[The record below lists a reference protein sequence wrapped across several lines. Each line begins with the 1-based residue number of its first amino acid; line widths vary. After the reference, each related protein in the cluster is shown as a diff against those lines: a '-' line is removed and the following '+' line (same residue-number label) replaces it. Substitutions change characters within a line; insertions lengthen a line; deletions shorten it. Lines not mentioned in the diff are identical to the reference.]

1 MEIDG
6 KIAQANG
13 RLKAAKVGVKIE
25 RQGEKLWLRGTF
37 PPKPNSQFENPRQQK
52 FALGLHAN
60 PLGIKL
66 AEAEARKISALLD
79 CKEFSW
85 QPYLKAKA
93 PAITCGEWVEKFE
106 KDYFTKRDRNPKTE
120 TTWRKNYLEVLK
132 RLPVDE
138 PLAIEVLK
146 NLILG
151 TTPDTR
157 SRQNYAMVCNALA
170 KFAKLEAD
178 FSLYSGNYSPR
189 KATPRDLP
197 TDEAIQEAYYKIP
210 NPAWQWVYGVIA
222 TYGVRPHEV
231 FLLDFADIPIATVTD
246 GKTGARR
253 VWACYPEW
261 VETFKIKNVCL
272 PSVTGKA
279 NVNLGERVSKAFKR
293 YGIPFKPYDL
303 RHCWAVR
310 SLEFGLDISL
320 AAQQMGHSA
329 KVHSDLYHHWISDR
343 HHQKAYD
350 ALMNRSDRPKP
361 PINEIFH
368 AKPE

>member
-1 MEIDG
+1 MPIEIDG

-13 RLKAAKVGVKIE
+13 RLKTANVRVKIQ
-25 RQGEKLWLRGTF
+25 RQGDKLWLRGTF
-37 PPKPNSQFENPRQQK
+37 PPKPNSQFENSRQQK
-52 FALGLHAN
+52 FALGLQAN

-66 AEAEARKISALLD
+66 AEAEARKVGALLD

-85 QPYLKAKA
+85 SPYLKDAVNSV
-93 PAITCGEWVEKFE
+93 TCGEWIVKFE
-106 KDYFTKRDRNPKTE
+106 KDYFAKRDRNPKTE
-120 TTWRKNYLEVLK
+120 TTWRKSYLEVLK

-138 PLAIEVLK
+138 ILSVEVLK
-146 NLILG
+146 NLVL
-151 TTPDTR
+151 TTQPDTR
-157 SRQNYAMVCNALA
+157 SRQNYAMVCNAIA
-170 KFAKLEAD
+170 KFANLATD

-197 TDEAIQEAYYKIP
+197 TDEAIQDAYHKIS
-210 NPAWQWVYGVIA
+210 NPDWQWVYAVIA
-222 TYGVRPHEV
+222 TYGLRPHEV
-231 FLLDFADIPIATVTD
+231 FYLDFADLPIATVTD

-261 VETFKIKNVCL
+261 VETFAIKNVCL

-293 YGIPFKPYDL
+293 YGVPFAPYDL

-361 PINEIFH
+361 PSST
-368 AKPE
+368 

>member
-1 MEIDG
+1 MQIEIDG

-13 RLKAAKVGVKIE
+13 RLKSAKVGVRIE
-25 RQGEKLWLRGTF
+25 KQGDRLWLRGTF
-37 PPKPNSQFENPRQQK
+37 PPKPNAQFDKPKQQK
-52 FALGLHAN
+52 FSLGLNAN
-60 PLGIKL
+60 PLGVKL
-66 AEAEARKISALLD
+66 AEAEARKVAALLA

-85 QPYLKAKA
+85 TPYLKDAAK
-93 PAITCGEWVEKFE
+93 PTNCGDWVQRFE
-106 KDYFTKRDRNPKTE
+106 KDYFAKRDRNPKTE
-120 TTWRKNYLEVLK
+120 TTWNRSYWEVLK
-132 RLPVDE
+132 RLPSDE
-138 PLAIEVLK
+138 PLTTEILK

-151 TTPDTR
+151 TAPDTR
-157 SRQNYAMVCNALA
+157 SRQNYAMVANSLA
-170 KFAKLEAD
+170 KFANLETD

-197 TDEAIQEAYYKIP
+197 TDELIQETYYKIP
-210 NPAWQWVYGVIA
+210 NPDWQWVYAVLA
-222 TYGVRPHEV
+222 TYGLRPHEV
-231 FLLDFADIPIATVTD
+231 FLLDLADIPIATVTD
-246 GKTGARR
+246 GKTGSRR

-261 VETFKIKNVCL
+261 VETFQIKNVCI
-272 PSVTGKA
+272 PNVTGKA

-293 YGIPFKPYDL
+293 YGVPFAPYDL

-350 ALMNRSDRPKP
+350 LLMQRSDRPKP
-361 PINEIFH
+361 PIIL
-368 AKPE
+368 

>member
-1 MEIDG
+1 MPIEIDG

-13 RLKAAKVGVKIE
+13 RLKAANVRVRIQ
-25 RQGEKLWLRGTF
+25 RQGDRLWLRGTF
-37 PPKPNSQFENPRQQK
+37 PPKPNSQFENSRQQK
-52 FALGLHAN
+52 FALGTQSN
-60 PLGIKL
+60 PLGVKL
-66 AEAEARKISALLD
+66 AEAEARKVGALLD

-85 QPYLKAKA
+85 IPYLKNEVNAA
-93 PAITCGEWVEKFE
+93 TCGEWVQKFE

-120 TTWRKNYLEVLK
+120 TTWRKNYHEVLK

-138 PLAIEVLK
+138 PLNFENLK
-146 NLILG
+146 TLILR
-151 TTPDTR
+151 TEPDTR
-157 SRQNYAMVCNALA
+157 SRQNYCMVINSLA
-170 KFAKLEAD
+170 KFCKLDFD
-178 FSLYSGNYSPR
+178 FSVYSGKHSPL
-189 KATPRDLP
+189 KVTPRDLP
-197 TDEAIQEAYYKIP
+197 TDEEIQEAYHKIT

-222 TYGVRPHEV
+222 TYGIRPHEV
-231 FLLDFADIPIATVTD
+231 FHLDLADIPIATVTD

-261 VETFKIKNVCL
+261 VETFQIKNVCL
-272 PSVTGKA
+272 PAVTGKA

-293 YGIPFKPYDL
+293 YGVTFAPYDL

-350 ALMNRSDRPKP
+350 LLMQRSDRPKP
-361 PINEIFH
+361 PTL
-368 AKPE
+368 

>member
-1 MEIDG
+1 MTSLEIDG
-6 KIAQANG
+6 RIAQANG
-13 RLKAAKVGVKIE
+13 RLKAAKVGISIQ
-25 RQGEKLWLRGTF
+25 RQGDRLYLRGTF
-37 PPKPNSQFENPRQQK
+37 PAKPHLPNREPYQQRL
-52 FALGLHAN
+52 ALSIHAN
-60 PLGIKL
+60 PLGVKN
-66 AEAEARKISALLD
+66 AEAEARKIGALLD

-85 QPYLKAKA
+85 LPYLGDRKIAE
-93 PAITCGEWVEKFE
+93 TCGEWVEKFE
-106 KDYFTKRDRNPKTE
+106 KDYFSKRERTPKTE
-120 TTWRKNYLEVLK
+120 TTWRKNYYEVLK

-138 PLAIEVLK
+138 SLTIEILK
-146 NLILG
+146 NLIFR
-151 TTPDTR
+151 TEPDTR
-157 SRQNYAMVCNALA
+157 SRQNYCMVINALA
-170 KFAKLEAD
+170 KFANLQFD
-178 FSLYSGNYSPR
+178 FSLYSGKHSPR

-197 TDEAIQEAYYKIP
+197 TDEQIQETYYKIS
-210 NPAWQWVYGVIA
+210 NPDWQWVYAVIA
-222 TYGVRPHEV
+222 TYGLRPHEV
-231 FLLDFADIPIATVTD
+231 FYLDLTDLPIATITD

-261 VETFKIKNVCL
+261 VETFQIKNVCL

-293 YGIPFKPYDL
+293 YEVPFKPYDL

-350 ALMNRSDRPKP
+350 LLMLRSDRPKP
-361 PINEIFH
+361 P
-368 AKPE
+368 

>member
-1 MEIDG
+1 MNQKDIDG
-6 KIAQANG
+6 RIAQANG
-13 RLKAAKVGVKIE
+13 RLKSANVGVSIT
-25 RQGEKLWLRGTF
+25 RQGDRLYLRATF
-37 PPKPNSQFENPRQQK
+37 PPKPNSEKIAPYQQRL
-52 FALGLHAN
+52 ALGIHAN
-60 PLGIKL
+60 PLGIKE
-66 AEAEARKISALLD
+66 AEAEARKIGALLD

-85 QPYLKAKA
+85 MPYIKTNA
-93 PAITCGEWVEKFE
+93 PAITCGQWLEKFE
-106 KDYFTKRDRNPKTE
+106 KDYFSRRDKNPKTL
-120 TTWRKNYLEVLK
+120 TTWRKNYHEVLK

-138 PLAIEVLK
+138 PLSPEILK
-146 NLILG
+146 NLILT
-151 TTPDTR
+151 TTPDSR
-157 SRQNYAMVCNALA
+157 SRQNYAMVCNSLA
-170 KFAKLEAD
+170 KFTNLEAD
-178 FSLYSGNYSPR
+178 FSLYSGSYSPR

-197 TDEAIQEAYYKIP
+197 TDELIQETYYKIS
-210 NPAWQWVYGVIA
+210 NPEWQWVYAALA
-222 TYGVRPHEV
+222 TYGLRPHEV
-231 FLLDFADIPIATVTD
+231 FNLDLSDLPIATVTD

-261 VETFKIKNVCL
+261 VETFQIKNVCL

-293 YGIPFKPYDL
+293 YEIPFKPYDL

-350 ALMNRSDRPKP
+350 LLMQRSDRPKP
-361 PINEIFH
+361 PLR
-368 AKPE
+368 

>member
-1 MEIDG
+1 MTASEIDG
-6 KIAQANG
+6 RIAQANG
-13 RLKAAKVGVKIE
+13 RLKAAKVGISIQ
-25 RQGEKLWLRGTF
+25 RQGDRLYLRGTF
-37 PPKPNSQFENPRQQK
+37 PSKPHLPIREPYQQRL
-52 FALGLHAN
+52 ALSIHAN
-60 PLGIKL
+60 PLGVKN
-66 AEAEARKISALLD
+66 AEAEARKIGALLD

-85 QPYLKAKA
+85 SPYLKD
-93 PAITCGEWVEKFE
+93 AINSVTCGDWVAKFE
-106 KDYFTKRDRNPKTE
+106 KDYFAKRDRNPKTE
-120 TTWRKNYLEVLK
+120 TTWQRSYLEVLK
-132 RLPVDE
+132 RLPTDE
-138 PLAIEVLK
+138 ALTTEILK

-151 TTPDTR
+151 TAPDTR
-157 SRQNYAMVCNALA
+157 SRQNYAMVCNSLA
-170 KFAKLEAD
+170 KFANLDID

-197 TDEAIQEAYYKIP
+197 TDELIQEIYYKIP
-210 NPAWQWVYGVIA
+210 NPDWQWVYGVIA
-222 TYGVRPHEV
+222 TYGLRPHEV
-231 FLLDFADIPIATVTD
+231 FLLDLTDIPIATVTD

-261 VETFKIKNVCL
+261 VETFQIKNVCL
-272 PSVTGKA
+272 PTVTGKA

-293 YGIPFKPYDL
+293 YDIPFKPYDL

-350 ALMNRSDRPKP
+350 LLMQRSDRPKP
-361 PINEIFH
+361 PI
-368 AKPE
+368 ALL